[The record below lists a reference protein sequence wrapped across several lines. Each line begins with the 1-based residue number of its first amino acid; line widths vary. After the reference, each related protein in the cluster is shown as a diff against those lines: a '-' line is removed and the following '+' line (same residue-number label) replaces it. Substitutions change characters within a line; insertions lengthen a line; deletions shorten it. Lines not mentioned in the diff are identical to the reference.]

1 MLIDRNT
8 SEKELNPAK
17 LEADGM
23 MYIQT
28 NQWLL
33 AYSAFVHLY
42 KNSKDKSVALLYN
55 MALCHY
61 SAKEYSK
68 AIAML
73 GEAQMKIATP
83 SALQNNTN
91 LLPDNLLT
99 DEYDNRFYRLALNE
113 TAIALA
119 NSIIKLRIRRLLVD
133 LNLELENWQE
143 IIRLSALPDMEK
155 CKNVQQALAI
165 AKSKTNT

>member
-1 MLIDRNT
+1 MLIDKHN
-8 SEKELNPAK
+8 SENEINPTK

-33 AYSAFVHLY
+33 AYSAFLY
-42 KNSKDKSVALLYN
+42 SYKKAKDKSVAILYN

-91 LLPDNLLT
+91 HLP
-99 DEYDNRFYRLALNE
+99 
-113 TAIALA
+113 
-119 NSIIKLRIRRLLVD
+119 
-133 LNLELENWQE
+133 
-143 IIRLSALPDMEK
+143 
-155 CKNVQQALAI
+155 
-165 AKSKTNT
+165 